1 MSPALTPGSAAR
13 PWSWGSVIIPGGQWD
28 AGGLLCSTF
37 PKEKIGRCSSSTVPP
52 RSSFP
57 GPVGNGEEGAW
68 HGMLL
73 PCGAALGSPTSSA
86 VPAGAVGSPGGGA
99 GPCSQLFL
107 VLCFWDLPS
116 PFHCPFSTPWPAV
129 SSLFCWIPVETVKN
143 SAACSGKG
151 IYLNAARQTPSF
163 YLFWIW
169 AFHLLISVF
178 STGRD
183 KTGHCPV
190 AFPFHFAFHRHLSYS
205 PFLVLVPLCG
215 SCSVPLPLCFFARFV
230 SFSLRKMAQTA
241 SSDESIG
248 RDLHSGS
255 VSVGQHQQA
264 GARAHTHTFC
274 WWVELG
280 TANLINQ
287 LLNVIRMRWELLGQ

>member
-13 PWSWGSVIIPGGQWD
+13 PWSWGSVIVPGGQRD

-37 PKEKIGRCSSSTVPP
+37 PKEKIGRCSLSTVPP

-73 PCGAALGSPTSSA
+73 PCGAALGSPTRSA
-86 VPAGAVGSPGGGA
+86 VPAGAVGSPGGDA

-107 VLCFWDLPS
+107 VVCFWDLPS
-116 PFHCPFSTPWPAV
+116 PFHRPFSTPWPAV

-183 KTGHCPV
+183 KTGHFPV

-215 SCSVPLPLCFFARFV
+215 SCSVPLPAFV
-230 SFSLRKMAQTA
+230 LFCQVCELLLEKDGPDCIVWWEYRQGFTQWQCKCRAA
-241 SSDESIG
+241 STG
-248 RDLHSGS
+248 GCTCT
-255 VSVGQHQQA
+255 
-264 GARAHTHTFC
+264 HTHILVVGRTGNSKFD
-274 WWVELG
+274 
-280 TANLINQ
+280 
-287 LLNVIRMRWELLGQ
+287 